1 MSSIK
6 TTQIDGDVSVGR
18 NVAVGGR
25 VTVQGS
31 SQFKGSVK
39 IEGWLDAKNIK
50 GANKGIF
57 TSIEKL
63 KAAYPLPHDG
73 WWAIVGKTL
82 PGPIYVGDGGEWVA
96 TGEEGGNP
104 TVDSEQYNEAVAE
117 LQSDIT
123 LMKQDIQSLEAVD
136 EGQNT
141 QLTLIGTQINSYKG
155 Q

>member
-117 LQSDIT
+117 LQGDIALLQQDVKDIEAKEGAGHST
-123 LMKQDIQSLEAVD
+123 DDYRRTGKQPA
-136 EGQNT
+136 N
-141 QLTLIGTQINSYKG
+141 
-155 Q
+155 